1 MPIRVPVLLRR
12 ALEGQSGGGR
22 VAFVVA
28 VALTLLGSVLLVVG
42 SLTTV
47 GSNPASGAPHP
58 VTTPAHL
65 PTPSTSAVKGRRTAK
80 HPIKPV
86 RIEIPAIGADAP
98 ITPVSLD
105 KRRSLQVPDP
115 DQAGWWRQGA
125 KPGARGVS
133 VVVGHVDSKTG
144 PAVFYHLSQLKKGQR
159 IVLSAADGSIVT
171 YRVDAVQQYAK
182 NAFPT
187 RKVYG
192 ATKDAQ
198 LRLITCGGQ
207 YDSGAGGY
215 RDNVVIFASLVR
227 R

>member
-1 MPIRVPVLLRR
+1 MLIRVPVLVRR
-12 ALEGQSGGGR
+12 ALDGQTGGGR
-22 VAFVVA
+22 VALVLA
-28 VALTLLGSVLLVVG
+28 VTLTLLGSVLLVAG
-42 SLTTV
+42 SLTTY
-47 GSNPASGAPHP
+47 GSSPASGAPQP
-58 VTTPAHL
+58 VVAQDPS
-65 PTPSTSAVKGRRTAK
+65 PTPSKAIKGRRTAK
-80 HPIKPV
+80 HPITPV

-105 KRRSLQVPDP
+105 KRQSLQVPDP
-115 DQAGWWRQGA
+115 EEAGWWRQGA
-125 KPGARGVS
+125 KPGARGVA

-144 PAVFYHLSQLKKGQR
+144 PAVFYHLSALKKGQR

-171 YRVDAVQQYAK
+171 YRVDSVQQYAK

-207 YDSGAGGY
+207 YDRGRGGY
-215 RDNVVIFASLVR
+215 RDNVVVFASLVR
-227 R
+227 P